1 MGIPEPPPPPPGSPA
16 AAAGP
21 EPPQPPPAPAIE
33 EQQPPVPVVPEPPQ
47 PPPAPIGPEPPEP
60 PPTRCGAE
68 QPESPPFPPGRPGP
82 QIDLSALVR
91 RITAADA
98 LIAGGL
104 FLLFV
109 FSFVGGWI
117 QTSYTCPSG
126 DIYCA
131 GSTSS
136 AVGSLW
142 EGFGVLPALVVVFAI
157 CWFIALKIPGLR
169 LERIAPDSRIWRA
182 PWIAFAGLVVVLFLL
197 YWPIQGG
204 TYSSLGST
212 TPGWALWASI
222 AFAAVVGTGGY
233 LEHRGSVGMAG
244 GVATASAAGAALT
257 RGALGGYVS
266 SLPGEG
272 QFPLAGTG
280 KFPPAGVGEF
290 HAVGEGQ
297 SYAAGVGQL
306 PAAGVG
312 QVSPAAAGEVTPP
325 SAPPV
330 LGVGTLSADRGEW
343 FDGTRWQ
350 DASLSAPPGALRSP
364 DGNQWWDG
372 TTWRAIPGWHVRAQ
386 GTEMVRPV
394 ARASYPASGAHTGG
408 SGAEHQGAA
417 RAEEHQGGAGA
428 EQRPGVDPGGAGGDP
443 ASQRGEGPEQPPA
456 PDAPHTGAPAG

>member
-1 MGIPEPPPPPPGSPA
+1 VGIPGPPPPLPGPPR

-21 EPPQPPPAPAIE
+21 EPPKPPLVPVVREQSSRGPAAREQSPLVPAVK
-33 EQQPPVPVVPEPPQ
+33 EQQAPVPEPPQ

-60 PPTRCGAE
+60 PPTRSGAE
-68 QPESPPFPPGRPGP
+68 RPESPAAPSARRGP
-82 QIDLSALVR
+82 QIDLSALLR
-91 RITAADA
+91 RTTAADA
-98 LIAGGL
+98 LVAGGL
-104 FLLFV
+104 FLLLV

-157 CWFIALKIPGLR
+157 GWFIAVKIPGLH
-169 LERIAPDSRIWRA
+169 LHGIVPDSPIWRA
-182 PWIAFAGLVVVLFLL
+182 PWMGFAGLKVVLFLI

-222 AFAAVVGTGGY
+222 AFAAVVGIGGY
-233 LEHRGSVGMAG
+233 LEHRGSVGTAG

-257 RGALGGYVS
+257 RGAQGGYVS
-266 SLPGEG
+266 PLPGGG
-272 QFPLAGTG
+272 QFPAAGTG
-280 KFPPAGVGEF
+280 KFPPAGVGQF
-290 HAVGEGQ
+290 Q
-297 SYAAGVGQL
+297 AAGEGQL

-312 QVSPAAAGEVTPP
+312 QVSPAGANEVTPP
-325 SAPPV
+325 PAPPV
-330 LGVGTLSADRGEW
+330 LAVGTLSADRSEW

-350 DASLSAPPGALRSP
+350 DASLSAPPRALRSP

-386 GTEMVRPV
+386 GTGMVRPV
-394 ARASYPASGAHTGG
+394 PRASYPASGAHTGG
-408 SGAEHQGAA
+408 AGV
-417 RAEEHQGGAGA
+417 EHQGGAEA
-428 EQRPGVDPGGAGGDP
+428 EHSGD
-443 ASQRGEGPEQPPA
+443 GPEQPPA
-456 PDAPHTGAPAG
+456 ADALHPGAPAG